1 MTQVTVDEE
10 LCVGTG
16 DCARIAPLAFH
27 VDEDRSV
34 SIPLPGAATTDLA
47 LLVEAARQCPTNAIR
62 VVDDDGT
69 VAYESA

>member
-1 MTQVTVDEE
+1 VPSVTVDED

-16 DCARIAPLAFH
+16 DCARIAPLAFV
-27 VDEDRSV
+27 VDEDRNVSV
-34 SIPLPGAATTDLA
+34 PQPAAAPTDLR
-47 LLVEAARQCPTNAIR
+47 LLVQAARQCPTNAIR